1 MILFIINLSGAF
13 LAATLLGH
21 LSAGGFVVAFLAGF
35 LALRILRPFLA
46 PRSHYFKV
54 LPKATFYILYVLWSL
69 LVSSVRVAIVILSP
83 RPKIDPGIV
92 AVPLTVKSDGAIFV
106 LANSITLTPGT
117 LSLSISEDKKTLF
130 VHGMFIGD
138 VADFRKDIHESFER
152 KIEEFMK

>member
-1 MILFIINLSGAF
+1 MILFILNLCIAI
-13 LAATLLGH
+13 LAAALLGH
-21 LSAGGFVVAFLAGF
+21 LSITGFLAGF
-35 LALRILRPFLA
+35 VLGFFALWLLRPFFM
-46 PRSHYFKV
+46 PHSRYFKT
-54 LPKATFYILYVLWSL
+54 LPRASYYVLYVLWSL
-69 LVSSVRVAIVILSP
+69 LVSSIRVAIVILSP

-117 LSLSISEDKKTLF
+117 LSLSVYEDKKTLF

-152 KIEEFMK
+152 KIGEFMK